1 MIEISVLRLSCYKVR
16 GKCYGL
22 PARRSFSVGRASLR
36 SHSLLSWASARP
48 LCIPA
53 PPSRLYYVGRAG
65 RCFMHGMG
73 GRLCRVQTL
82 RLALAPYVAP
92 CFRLRLHTSPLAPL
106 PPRCLV
112 VWGSLDVLDRMDRIN
127 VLRLICSLA
136 SSLLLRWRSAVT
148 RSAMREFPI

>member
-1 MIEISVLRLSCYKVR
+1 MIDIFVLRLSCCKVR
-16 GKCYGL
+16 GKCYAL
-22 PARRSFSVGRASLR
+22 PARRSLSVGRASLR
-36 SHSLLSWASARP
+36 FRSLLSWGFARP

-82 RLALAPYVAP
+82 RLALTPDVVA
-92 CFRLRLHTSPLAPL
+92 CYRLRLHTSPLAPL

-112 VWGSLDVLDRMDRIN
+112 VWGSLDVLNRMNRIN
-127 VLRLICSLA
+127 VLRLILFACFLVTA
-136 SSLLLRWRSAVT
+136 PLRCAVT
-148 RSAMREFPI
+148 RSAMRE